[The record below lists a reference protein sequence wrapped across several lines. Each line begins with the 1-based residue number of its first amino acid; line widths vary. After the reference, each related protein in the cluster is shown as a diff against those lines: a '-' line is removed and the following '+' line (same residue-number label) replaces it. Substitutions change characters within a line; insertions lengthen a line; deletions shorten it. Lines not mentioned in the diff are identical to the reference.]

1 METMYPLCACAIAAV
16 VAAGI
21 PLSAQS
27 WEMLRGLKPGDR
39 VKVQE
44 AGGQEHSGAL
54 RAVSAD
60 AISLAEGK
68 GEVAIE
74 KAKVR
79 TVKVRASGRRVRNL
93 LIGAAIGVAVGATV
107 DNTLGTYF
115 RNESGQTGA
124 ARAVTYIAPIAIF
137 GGIGAALPGYRTVYK
152 AK

>member
-1 METMYPLCACAIAAV
+1 MNPLCVCAIVAV
-16 VAAGI
+16 VAAGL

-44 AGGQEHSGAL
+44 AGGQEHSGTL
-54 RAVSAD
+54 RTVSAD
-60 AISLAEGK
+60 AISLAVGK

-93 LIGAAIGVAVGATV
+93 LIGAAIGVALGITA

-115 RNESGQTGA
+115 RNESGETSG
-124 ARAVTYIAPIAIF
+124 ARAATYIAPIAIF
-137 GGIGAALPGYRTVYK
+137 GGIGAALPGYRIVYR